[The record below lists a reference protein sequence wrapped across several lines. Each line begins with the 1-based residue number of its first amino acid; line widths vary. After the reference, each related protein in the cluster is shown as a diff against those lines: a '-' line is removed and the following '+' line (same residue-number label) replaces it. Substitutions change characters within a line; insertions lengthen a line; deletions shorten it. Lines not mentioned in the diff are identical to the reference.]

1 MNKMFKIE
9 VIKNGEVKIII
20 ITKERLGDLN
30 LPNVLI
36 KRYYTFE
43 NEPKKWIKEE
53 GER

>member
-1 MNKMFKIE
+1 MYKIE

-20 ITKERLGDLN
+20 ITKERLNDLN

-36 KRYYTFE
+36 KRYYAYE
-43 NEPKKWIKEE
+43 SDPKKWIKEE